1 LIQSKGRLPVLE
13 NFQRKYGIVQN
24 GIKNNF
30 PYWNISK
37 FRIEFEL
44 KSRKA

>member
-1 LIQSKGRLPVLE
+1 M
-13 NFQRKYGIVQN
+13 
-24 GIKNNF
+24 NNL

-44 KSRKA
+44 KNKEALEFEFQ